1 MATGLLECRLIGE
14 DRKSRADG
22 QNGAFDPERTL
33 VRSVSGRLFSLS
45 PSLLCRKVLGFELGF
60 LGGYMQ
66 RRSFITILGGAAVA
80 LPLTA
85 RAQQPE
91 RMRRVG
97 VLSGSAVDDP

>member
-1 MATGLLECRLIGE
+1 MTSANGRYCC
-14 DRKSRADG
+14 KSLFG
-22 QNGAFDPERTL
+22 VKNEKL

-45 PSLLCRKVLGFELGF
+45 PSPLCRKVLGFELRF

-85 RAQQPE
+85 RAQQLE

-97 VLSGSAVDDP
+97 VLSGSAVDDPDSKVRFAA